1 MTELIQRY
9 AAALYDLAQTDNMGL
24 TGAAQELLEQEQ
36 LWKVLTSSAVQVEEK
51 KELIRSAAPLAGL
64 EPLQAFLCLLAEE
77 GHLDLFP
84 DILEEVHQ
92 LELAADGGAVCVM
105 TCAHKPDQAA
115 LDDVRRAVCRLRNL
129 DQVVLQVK
137 IDPELLGGF
146 VLEVQGVTYDRSVKG
161 RLERLAKGLEKGA
174 SVSESMEELMG
185 SLRDTVKGFQIGQ
198 DTSETGRVLEV
209 GDGIA
214 TVRGLDRAVYGEL
227 VEFDTGVKGMVMD
240 LSRETVGCVLLG
252 REEGLGEGSRVT
264 RTGHPADVP
273 VGRALLGRVVDAMGR
288 PIDGLG
294 PIHAAD
300 TRPIEREASGV
311 ISRQAVNVPLQTGI
325 LAIDSM
331 IPIGRGQRELLIGDR
346 QTGKTAI
353 AVDTILNQ
361 KDQDVICIYV
371 AIGQKASSVAHVR
384 DTLQKHGA
392 MEYSIIVS
400 ATASDPAPLQY
411 IAPYA
416 GAAMGEY
423 FMEQGRDVLIV
434 YDDLSKHAVAYRA
447 LSLLLKRSPGR
458 EAYPGDVFYLH
469 SRLLERAC
477 RLTEEYGGG
486 SMTAIPIIET
496 QAGDVSAYIPTNVIS
511 ITDGQIYLETDL
523 FFSGQ
528 RPAVNVGLSVSRV
541 GGAAQTRAIKRT
553 AGTMRIDLARFRE
566 LEVFTQFSSDL
577 DQATQKTLDHGKRL
591 LELLKQPLYQ
601 PMKVSQQA
609 ILLYIATNGLLDE
622 VPLDQVREFA
632 LDFSKRMELEH
643 WELTAEVQRTG
654 NLSGVAVET
663 IRAALADYKKEKL
676 PQAQS

>member
-9 AAALYDLAQTDNMGL
+9 AAALYDLAQTDDMGL
-24 TGAAQELLEQEQ
+24 TGAAQELLEQKQ
-36 LWKVLTSSAVQVEEK
+36 LWKALTSSAVQVEEK
-51 KELIRSAAPLAGL
+51 KELIRSAAPLAGM

-77 GHLDLFP
+77 GHLELFP

-115 LDDVRRAVCRLRNL
+115 LDQVRKAVCRLRNL
-129 DQVVLQVK
+129 DRVVLQVK

-185 SLRDTVKGFQIGQ
+185 SLRETVKGFQVGQ
-198 DTSETGRVLEV
+198 DSSETGRVLEI

-214 TVRGLDRAVYGEL
+214 TVQGLDRAVYGEL
-227 VEFDTGVKGMVMD
+227 VEFETGVKGMVMD

-264 RTGHPADVP
+264 RTGRPADVP
-273 VGRALLGRVVDAMGR
+273 VGRALLGRVVDAMGN

-311 ISRQAVNVPLQTGI
+311 ISREPVNVPLQTGI

-331 IPIGRGQRELLIGDR
+331 VPIGRGQRELIIGDR

-392 MEYSIIVS
+392 MEYSVIVS
-400 ATASDPAPLQY
+400 APASDPAPLQY

-486 SMTAIPIIET
+486 SMTALPIIET

-523 FFSGQ
+523 FFAGQ

-541 GGAAQTRAIKRT
+541 GGAAQTRAIKKT
-553 AGTMRIDLARFRE
+553 AGTLRIDLARFRE
-566 LEVFTQFSSDL
+566 LEVFTQFASDL
-577 DQATQKTLDHGKRL
+577 DPATQQALDHGRRL
-591 LELLKQPLYQ
+591 LELLKQPLYH
-601 PMKVSQQA
+601 PMPVSRQA
-609 ILLYIATNGLLDE
+609 ILLYVATSGLVDD
-622 VPLDQVREFA
+622 VPLEHVRPFVLGFA
-632 LDFSKRMELEH
+632 DEMEAEH
-643 WELTAEVQRTG
+643 PDMVAEIESTG
-654 NLSGVAVET
+654 TLSGPAVEC
-663 IRAALADYKKEKL
+663 IRAALADAKKRGSATW
-676 PQAQS
+676 QA

>member
-115 LDDVRRAVCRLRNL
+115 LDDVRRAVCHLRNL
-129 DQVVLQVK
+129 DRVVLQVK

>member
-64 EPLQAFLCLLAEE
+64 EPLKAFLCLLAEE

-129 DQVVLQVK
+129 DRVVLQVK

-346 QTGKTAI
+346 HTGKTAI

>member
-64 EPLQAFLCLLAEE
+64 ESLQAFLCLLAEE

-129 DQVVLQVK
+129 DRVVLQVK

-214 TVRGLDRAVYGEL
+214 TVKGLDRAVYGEL

-264 RTGHPADVP
+264 RTGRPADLP
-273 VGRALLGRVVDAMGR
+273 VGRALLGRVVDAMGN

-311 ISRQAVNVPLQTGI
+311 ISREAVNVPLQTGI

-392 MEYSIIVS
+392 MDYSIIVS

-477 RLTEEYGGG
+477 RLTQEYGGG

>member
-64 EPLQAFLCLLAEE
+64 ESLQAFLCLLAEE

-129 DQVVLQVK
+129 DRVVLQVK

-227 VEFDTGVKGMVMD
+227 VAFDTGVKGMVMD

-663 IRAALADYKKEKL
+663 TRAALADYTKEKL

>member
-64 EPLQAFLCLLAEE
+64 EPLQAFLCLLSEE

-129 DQVVLQVK
+129 DRVVLQVK

-577 DQATQKTLDHGKRL
+577 DQATQKILDHGKRL

>member
-36 LWKVLTSSAVQVEEK
+36 LWKVLTSSAVRVEEK

-129 DQVVLQVK
+129 DRVVLQVK

-609 ILLYIATNGLLDE
+609 ILIYIATNGLLDE

-632 LDFSKRMELEH
+632 VDFSKRMELEH

>member
-9 AAALYDLAQTDNMGL
+9 AAALYDLAQTDDMGL
-24 TGAAQELLEQEQ
+24 TGAAQELLEQKQ
-36 LWKVLTSSAVQVEEK
+36 LWKALTSSAVEVEEK
-51 KELIRSAAPLAGL
+51 KELIRSAAPLAGM

-115 LDDVRRAVCRLRNL
+115 LDDVRKAVCRLRNL
-129 DQVVLQVK
+129 DRVVLQVK
-137 IDPELLGGF
+137 INPELLGGF

-185 SLRDTVKGFQIGQ
+185 SLRETVKGFQVGQ
-198 DTSETGRVLEV
+198 DSSETGRVLEV

-214 TVRGLDRAVYGEL
+214 TVQGLDRAVYGEL
-227 VEFDTGVKGMVMD
+227 VEFETGVKGMVMD

-264 RTGHPADVP
+264 RTGRPADVP
-273 VGRALLGRVVDAMGR
+273 VGRALLGRVVDAMGN

-311 ISRQAVNVPLQTGI
+311 ISREPVNVPLQTGI

-331 IPIGRGQRELLIGDR
+331 VPIGRGQRELIIGDR

-400 ATASDPAPLQY
+400 APASDPAPLQY
-411 IAPYA
+411 IAPYS

-486 SMTAIPIIET
+486 SMTALPIIET

-553 AGTMRIDLARFRE
+553 AGTLRIDLARFRE

-632 LDFSKRMELEH
+632 LEFAKRMEQEH

-663 IRAALADYKKEKL
+663 IRAALTDYKKEKL
-676 PQAQS
+676 PQAQA